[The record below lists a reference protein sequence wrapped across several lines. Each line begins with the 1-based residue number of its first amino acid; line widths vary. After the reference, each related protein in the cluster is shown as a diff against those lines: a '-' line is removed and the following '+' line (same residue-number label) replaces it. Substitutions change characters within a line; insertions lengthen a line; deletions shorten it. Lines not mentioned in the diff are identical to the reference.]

1 MWPVAVDAGWCPT
14 LMPFAG
20 LVHATLVLCVWPAK
34 SSQLPVLYLPNPLH
48 QGAVVYA
55 TDIGLAAQLYQRPH
69 LADVAPFTASLV
81 SFS

>member
-34 SSQLPVLYLPNPLH
+34 SSQLPSY
-48 QGAVVYA
+48 
-55 TDIGLAAQLYQRPH
+55 T
-69 LADVAPFTASLV
+69 SLIP
-81 SFS
+81 STKGQWFMPQT